1 MWLYHYNN
9 KFPKNRT
16 KNKKWR
22 KLNIHKHLNLY
33 SDGGARGNPG
43 PAAIAYIIQ
52 TEAGQTITTNTQYV
66 GIATNNQSEYRALIA
81 ALEIASKMKP
91 ESVTCHLDSEL
102 VVKQLNR
109 EYRVKNQD
117 LRQLWQKIQEL
128 KKHFTKIKFIS
139 VPRTNRII
147 RQADKLVNLTLDAEA
162 H

>member
-1 MWLYHYNN
+1 
-9 KFPKNRT
+9 
-16 KNKKWR
+16 
-22 KLNIHKHLNLY
+22 
-33 SDGGARGNPG
+33 
-43 PAAIAYIIQ
+43 
-52 TEAGQTITTNTQYV
+52 
-66 GIATNNQSEYRALIA
+66 
-81 ALEIASKMKP
+81 MKP

-102 VVKQLNR
+102 VVKQLNG

-128 KKHFTKIKFIS
+128 KKHFTKIKLIS